1 MNNNPISFSDN
12 WKKDGIYFLGDG
24 NNTGEIVITKNDKAY
39 VRGEQLYFKYKDT
52 HIYAD
57 LDSIIYINT
66 KTDIIQIKKYKEL
79 TPADQREYLVL
90 LHYYDEEITNTYQ
103 GFIGRQ
109 TVFDYLKSIAEEID
123 LEQSLILTET
133 VEYRNAINVY
143 DFMKECIL
151 NETVNNDDGFDI
163 EEYVVKMIDYD
174 E

>member
-66 KTDIIQIKKYKEL
+66 
-79 TPADQREYLVL
+79 
-90 LHYYDEEITNTYQ
+90 ITTTKN
-103 GFIGRQ
+103 FN
-109 TVFDYLKSIAEEID
+109 K
-123 LEQSLILTET
+123 
-133 VEYRNAINVY
+133 
-143 DFMKECIL
+143 
-151 NETVNNDDGFDI
+151 
-163 EEYVVKMIDYD
+163 
-174 E
+174 